1 MARNDG
7 GGGLYLTVVFARM
20 SWQATD
26 AAIQNEDGRRGLPRC
41 GSPVCAG
48 RQRRFTLCSSS
59 RGVEWQ
65 RSDVAIHVCTTVTN
79 GVDCFL
85 PHASLAAKGGL
96 ACLPCLRMQGRQ
108 AMTVG
113 DVFNNGMDR
122 FITLFF
128 KTRW

>member
-1 MARNDG
+1 MMVANVDCRAVARK
-7 GGGLYLTVVFARM
+7 
-20 SWQATD
+20 
-26 AAIQNEDGRRGLPRC
+26 DGRDGCGLLRATRKDV
-41 GSPVCAG
+41 S
-48 RQRRFTLCSSS
+48 LCVRL

-85 PHASLAAKGGL
+85 PHASLAAKGWL